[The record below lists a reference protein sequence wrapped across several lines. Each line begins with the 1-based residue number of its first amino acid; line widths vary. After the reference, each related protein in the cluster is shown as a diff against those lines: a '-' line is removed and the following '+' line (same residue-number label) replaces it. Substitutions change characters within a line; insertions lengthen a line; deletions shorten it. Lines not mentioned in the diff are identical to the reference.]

1 MNAAVLVAYAAPVH
15 PVVDLVSSWHQFLLN
30 EPLEKSLPPERRTMY
45 MNEVV
50 REKALINK
58 DEDSLP
64 EVRFWKTDEEWRQ
77 EKYFGLENDV
87 VDYINEQ
94 QDSAFIDVDE
104 GVILNFLEESELERI
119 NEPKT
124 EALVSQSSHDLK
136 PAAIVSPV
144 VDGSS
149 ISGFPETPRNPL
161 EKPGPSLSSIITES
175 RTVSMESEDERVFHH
190 LSTDNDDPDA
200 RKFYGSSGENL
211 PEVGLW
217 EAGKDWLNL
226 SKNEKFEPVMEE
238 VASDPSPELNPAAI
252 ISPVV
257 EGSSIVGLS
266 AKSHHEL
273 LDSFDLLSDYEFNTK
288 DHVLLDKEMTKKEAT
303 GTLFHN

>member
-1 MNAAVLVAYAAPVH
+1 
-15 PVVDLVSSWHQFLLN
+15 
-30 EPLEKSLPPERRTMY
+30 MY
-45 MNEVV
+45 MNKVV
-50 REKALINK
+50 REKAPINN

-64 EVRFWKTDEEWRQ
+64 EVGLWKTDEEWRQ
-77 EKYFGLENDV
+77 EKYFGLEKDV

-94 QDSAFIDVDE
+94 QDSAFRDVDE
-104 GVILNFLEESELERI
+104 GVLLDFLGESELERI

-124 EALVSQSSHDLK
+124 LVSQSSHDLK
-136 PAAIVSPV
+136 PAATVSPA

-149 ISGFPETPRNPL
+149 ISGLPANPRNLL
-161 EKPGPSLSSIITES
+161 EKPGPSLSSIITEK

-200 RKFYGSSGENL
+200 RNFYGYSGEDL

-217 EAGKDWLNL
+217 EAGVDW
-226 SKNEKFEPVMEE
+226 KNELKKFEPVTEK
-238 VASDPSPELNPAAI
+238 VASDSSPELNPAAI

-257 EGSSIVGLS
+257 EESSIVEML
-266 AKSHHEL
+266 AKSHHKL

-288 DHVLLDKEMTKKEAT
+288 DHELLDKEMTKNEAS
-303 GTLFHN
+303 GKLFQN